1 MKLSFFPR
9 NLKWSWFV
17 VFVALPHLLLAQ
29 NPIYGFATTNGVFSF
44 NVTNIPANTVFA
56 GSNPILNLTAGAT
69 YRLFIGTSSFHPV
82 VIATNNT
89 SLPPLNNVAFSGA
102 SPQAISSG
110 TITLTIPSN
119 NFPATLFY
127 RCNFHGFTGQINI
140 LPTPPTNRI
149 VSLAVTTNIVLVS
162 TGTTNT
168 WVFTPE
174 YSSNLVSGAWTTVPG
189 FTNTFAN
196 NTNTTRFSRL
206 DPICGPNIFLR
217 VRQSPPN

>member
-1 MKLSFFPR
+1 MRISFFK
-9 NLKWSWFV
+9 NLKWLWLLV
-17 VFVALPHLLLAQ
+17 CLALPPLLHAQ
-29 NPIYGFATTNGVFSF
+29 NPIYGISSPSTFS
-44 NVTNIPANTVFA
+44 VTNIQANTVLA
-56 GSNPILNLTAGAT
+56 GLNPVLNLTAGAT
-69 YRLFIGTSSFHPV
+69 YKFVIGTASFHPV
-82 VIATNNT
+82 IIVTNNIA
-89 SLPPLNNVAFSGA
+89 SPPLNNVAYSAA
-102 SPQAISSG
+102 SPQAINSG
-110 TITLTIPSN
+110 TITLTIPAS

-127 RCNFHGFTGQINI
+127 RCNVHGFTGQINI

-162 TGTTNT
+162 TGVTNT

-206 DPICGPNIFLR
+206 NPICGPNIFLR